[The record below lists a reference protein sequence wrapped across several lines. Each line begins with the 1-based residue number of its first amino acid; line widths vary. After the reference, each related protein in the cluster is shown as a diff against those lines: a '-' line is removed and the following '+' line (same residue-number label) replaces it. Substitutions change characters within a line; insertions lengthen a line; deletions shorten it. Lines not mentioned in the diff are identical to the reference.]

1 MRLAVQERKALFT
14 NSQMELMFVDFCLA
28 KLWVIETPHIK
39 ELCLLFEIEEKE
51 KTGLNSCFPDSDGMR
66 YRI

>member
-1 MRLAVQERKALFT
+1 MKGVLLCKSVRLYLH
-14 NSQMELMFVDFCLA
+14 QMELMFVDFCLA

-39 ELCLLFEIEEKE
+39 ELCLLFKIEEKE
-51 KTGLNSCFPDSDGMR
+51 KTGLNSWVPVSDRMR

>member
-1 MRLAVQERKALFT
+1 
-14 NSQMELMFVDFCLA
+14 MFVDFCLA

-39 ELCLLFEIEEKE
+39 ELCLLFKIEEKE
-51 KTGLNSCFPDSDGMR
+51 KTGLNSWVPDSDRMR